1 MLVLF
6 QNKHLTLIKK
16 EYWCGQEEV
25 NREIQI
31 FLPKLFD
38 TGWVKYTHIIFSTWY
53 SEIFYII
60 LIEKKEI

>member
-38 TGWVKYTHIIFSTWY
+38 TGWVKYIHIIFST
-53 SEIFYII
+53 
-60 LIEKKEI
+60 